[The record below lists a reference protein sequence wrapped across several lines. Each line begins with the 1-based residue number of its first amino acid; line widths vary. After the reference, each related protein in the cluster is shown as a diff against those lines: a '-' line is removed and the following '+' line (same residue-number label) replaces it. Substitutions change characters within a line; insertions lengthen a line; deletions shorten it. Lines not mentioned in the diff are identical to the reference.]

1 MNDIGSHKGG
11 IYVRFKDGVEFTSE
25 GEFNFIPHE
34 LEKIEPEAGRFFF
47 FATTDYYRA

>member
-1 MNDIGSHKGG
+1 MNDIGSHRGG

-34 LEKIEPEAGRFFF
+34 LEKIDPEAGMFFF
-47 FATTDYYRA
+47 FATTDYYRV